1 MSPVLHII
9 AYIILISIFYNFS
22 KNNIKDKYRNS
33 FWLIAIIPIVV
44 FSLVEGCRYD
54 RGADYLYYT
63 YRFEHINPLDEPQ
76 IIFLGLMKLLKFLG
90 FDSVGAFITYSFLF
104 ITGTFFFIKK
114 TYNRDEAQWIYFFA
128 LLAMTLRAENL
139 IRQFI
144 GQPFIFA
151 SIPFIFKRKWIPAV
165 LLILAAINI
174 HTGVLI
180 QIPLII
186 CSYFFIKKTFN
197 WKIWILML
205 FFAYYV
211 LPNGI
216 LVSAFTNLLSMLH
229 LDSLIASDH
238 VMHYI
243 EDSDRWLGEGSVLE
257 DAKQGFLTMTL
268 QFLFEASVIYSA
280 YKLLS
285 KYPNQKVLFAYNIAV
300 VGFILCR
307 LFHGYEIFTR
317 MMWQMYMYWFIP
329 VGYSFYAINKE
340 KLSRRNKINEM
351 IKIKGALLLLCLY
364 QFMFWSRFIFL
375 NPDAKFFWDKIDFII

>member
-9 AYIILISIFYNFS
+9 AYIILLSIFYNFS

-33 FWLIAIIPIVV
+33 FWLIAIIPIIV
-44 FSLVEGCRYD
+44 FSLVEGCRYG
-54 RGADYLYYT
+54 RGVDYLSYV

-76 IIFLGLMKLLKFLG
+76 VLFLWLMQLLSSIG
-90 FDSVGAFITYSFLF
+90 FDSVGAFITYSFIF
-104 ITGTFFFIKK
+104 ITGTFFFIKN
-114 TYNRDEAQWIYFFA
+114 TYDKDNAQWIYLFA
-128 LLAMTLRAENL
+128 FLAMTLRAENFV
-139 IRQFI
+139 RQFI
-144 GQPFIFA
+144 AQPFIFA

-180 QIPLII
+180 QVPLII
-186 CSYFFIKKTFN
+186 CSYFLIKKTFN

-211 LPNGI
+211 IPNGI
-216 LVSAFTNLLSMLH
+216 LVSAFTNLLSILH

-243 EDSDRWLGEGSVLE
+243 EDSDRWLGEDSILE
-257 DAKQGFLTMTL
+257 TAAQSFLTMTL
-268 QFLFEASVIYSA
+268 QFIFEASVIYSS
-280 YKLLS
+280 YKLLI

-300 VGFILCR
+300 AGFILCR

-340 KLSRRNKINEM
+340 RILYKNKMKEM
-351 IKIKGALLLLCLY
+351 MKIKGTLILLCFY
-364 QFMFWSRFIFL
+364 QFMFWARFIFL
-375 NPDAKFFWDKIDFII
+375 NPEAKFFWDNINFII